1 MNEAIIYALL
11 AMLGLGLSNSFAKK
25 PASLIGSEKTAFYSR
40 IISFSILFVA
50 SIFLIKNFSF
60 TLNDFLLACL
70 ISLYGY
76 IPLLFFYLALNKGR
90 AGIVTPIS
98 GTSII
103 VASFLSIL
111 FYNESFSSIKIISI
125 LIIVIGI
132 FFLTFNSKGNEPKE
146 SIIFALFAALFWG
159 ILSFLMKIPAVAL
172 GGLISAMMLEGGVL
186 IGSLVHQKF
195 KIKKLEINIRKNILF
210 IGLFVSLGSLFAM
223 KAISIQ
229 EVSIVAPIIGAYPI
243 ITVIHSHFFL
253 KEKLNLKEWIMI
265 LIIIIG
271 IIGLSI

>member
-11 AMLGLGLSNSFAKK
+11 AMLGLGLSNSIAKK
-25 PASLIGSEKTAFYSR
+25 PASLIGSKKTAFYSR
-40 IISFSILFVA
+40 IISFSILFIA

-60 TLNDFLLACL
+60 KINDILIALL
-70 ISLYGY
+70 ISIYGY
-76 IPLLFFYLALNKGR
+76 VPLLFFYKALNKGR
-90 AGIVTPIS
+90 VGIITPIT

-111 FYNESFSSIKIISI
+111 FYNETISSLKIISI
-125 LIIVIGI
+125 FIIVLGI
-132 FFLTFNSKGNEPKE
+132 FFLTFNPKEKSEKE
-146 SIIFALFAALFWG
+146 SIIFALCAALFWG

-186 IGSLVHQKF
+186 IGSLIHQKF
-195 KIKKLEINIRKNILF
+195 KITKLEKSIKKNILF

-243 ITVIHSHFFL
+243 VTVLHSQFSL
-253 KEKLNLKEWIMI
+253 KEKLYLKEWIMI

-271 IIGLSI
+271 IIGLSF